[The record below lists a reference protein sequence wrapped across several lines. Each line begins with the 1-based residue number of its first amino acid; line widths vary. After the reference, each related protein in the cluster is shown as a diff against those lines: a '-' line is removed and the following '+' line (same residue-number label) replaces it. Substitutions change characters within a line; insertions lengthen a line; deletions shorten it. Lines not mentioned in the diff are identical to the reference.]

1 MEKIYKDI
9 QRINKL
15 DPATPAERLCK
26 LFEESGELAQA
37 VNKKIG
43 RKVVT
48 ETDEEV
54 RDLILEEASDTI
66 QCVIS
71 LIDSWGITYDEVI
84 EKISSKNIKWE
95 KVINSRRNEVGTKNK

>member
-1 MEKIYKDI
+1 MKNVYNDI
-9 QRINKL
+9 QRINII

-48 ETDEEV
+48 ESDEEV
-54 RDLILEEASDTI
+54 RDLILEEAADTI

-71 LIDSWGITYDEVI
+71 LIDTWGISYDELVQ
-84 EKISSKNIKWE
+84 KISSKNIKWE
-95 KVINSRRNEVGTKNK
+95 SVVNKRKYDK

>member
-1 MEKIYKDI
+1 MKNVYNDI
-9 QRINKL
+9 QRINII

-48 ETDEEV
+48 ESDEEV
-54 RDLILEEASDTI
+54 RDLILEEAADTI

-71 LIDSWGITYDEVI
+71 LIDTWGISYDELVQ
-84 EKISSKNIKWE
+84 KINSKNIKWE
-95 KVINSRRNEVGTKNK
+95 SVVNKRKSL

>member
-1 MEKIYKDI
+1 MKDIYNDI
-9 QRINKL
+9 QRINLL

-43 RKVVT
+43 RKVAN

-54 RDLILEEASDTI
+54 RELILEEAADTI

-71 LIDSWGITYDEVI
+71 LIDTWEISYDELVQ
-84 EKISSKNIKWE
+84 KIDSKNIKWE
-95 KVINSRRNEVGTKNK
+95 SVINKRKQ

>member
-1 MEKIYKDI
+1 MKEIYEEIK
-9 QRINKL
+9 RINKL
-15 DPATPAERLCK
+15 DPATPSERLCK

-43 RKVVT
+43 RKVVK

-71 LIDSWGITYDEVI
+71 LIDSWDITYDEVV
-84 EKISSKNIKWE
+84 EKIRLKNIKWD
-95 KVINSRRNEVGTKNK
+95 KVIGNRK

>member
-1 MEKIYKDI
+1 MKEVFVDI

-15 DPATPAERLCK
+15 DPATPSERLCK

-43 RKVVT
+43 RKKVT
-48 ETDEEV
+48 ETDDEI

-71 LIDSWGITYDEVI
+71 LIDSWDITYEEVV
-84 EKISSKNIKWE
+84 EKIKSKNIKWE
-95 KVINSRRNEVGTKNK
+95 NLL

>member
-1 MEKIYKDI
+1 MMKNVYNDI
-9 QRINKL
+9 QRINII

-48 ETDEEV
+48 ESDEEV
-54 RDLILEEASDTI
+54 RDLILEEAADTI

-71 LIDSWGITYDEVI
+71 LIDTWGISYDELVQ
-84 EKISSKNIKWE
+84 KISSKNIKWE
-95 KVINSRRNEVGTKNK
+95 SVVNKRKYDK

>member
-1 MEKIYKDI
+1 MKEIYEEIK
-9 QRINKL
+9 RINKL
-15 DPATPAERLCK
+15 DPATPSERLCK

-43 RKVVT
+43 RKIVKET
-48 ETDEEV
+48 EEEV

-71 LIDSWGITYDEVI
+71 LIDSWDITYDEVV
-84 EKISSKNIKWE
+84 EKIRLKNIKWE
-95 KVINSRRNEVGTKNK
+95 KVIGNRK

>member
-1 MEKIYKDI
+1 MKEIYEEIK
-9 QRINKL
+9 RINKL
-15 DPATPAERLCK
+15 DPATPSERLCK

-43 RKVVT
+43 RKVVK

-71 LIDSWGITYDEVI
+71 LIDSWDITYDEVV
-84 EKISSKNIKWE
+84 EKIRLKNIKWE
-95 KVINSRRNEVGTKNK
+95 KVIGNRK

>member
-1 MEKIYKDI
+1 MKDIYKDI
-9 QRINKL
+9 QRINLL

-54 RDLILEEASDTI
+54 RELILEESADTI

-71 LIDSWGITYDEVI
+71 LIDTWEISYDELI
-84 EKISSKNIKWE
+84 QKIASKNIKWE
-95 KVINSRRNEVGTKNK
+95 SVINKRKQ

>member
-1 MEKIYKDI
+1 MKKVFKDI

-15 DPATPAERLCK
+15 DPATPSERLCK

-48 ETDEEV
+48 ETDDEI

-71 LIDSWGITYDEVI
+71 LIDSWDITYDEVV
-84 EKISSKNIKWE
+84 EKIKSKNIKWE
-95 KVINSRRNEVGTKNK
+95 KVINKKNGLFK

>member
-1 MEKIYKDI
+1 MKEIYEEIK
-9 QRINKL
+9 RINKL
-15 DPATPAERLCK
+15 DPATPSERLCK

-43 RKVVT
+43 RKVVK

-71 LIDSWGITYDEVI
+71 LIDSWDIRYDEVV
-84 EKISSKNIKWE
+84 EKIRLKNIKWE
-95 KVINSRRNEVGTKNK
+95 KVIGNRK

>member
-1 MEKIYKDI
+1 MKKVFKDI

-15 DPATPAERLCK
+15 DPATPSERLCK

-48 ETDEEV
+48 ETDDEI

-71 LIDSWGITYDEVI
+71 LIDNWDITYDEVV
-84 EKISSKNIKWE
+84 EKIKSKNIKWE
-95 KVINSRRNEVGTKNK
+95 KIINKKICG

>member
-1 MEKIYKDI
+1 MELTSNMEKIYQDI

-43 RKVVT
+43 RKIVT

-71 LIDSWGITYDEVI
+71 LIDTWGITYDELV
-84 EKISSKNIKWE
+84 EKISTKNIKWE
-95 KVINSRRNEVGTKNK
+95 KVVNNRK

>member
-1 MEKIYKDI
+1 MKDIYNDI
-9 QRINKL
+9 QRINLL

-71 LIDSWGITYDEVI
+71 LIDTWGISYDELI
-84 EKISSKNIKWE
+84 QKIASKNIKWE
-95 KVINSRRNEVGTKNK
+95 SVINKRKQ

>member
-1 MEKIYKDI
+1 MKDIYNDI
-9 QRINKL
+9 QRINLL

-54 RDLILEEASDTI
+54 RELILEEAADTI

-71 LIDSWGITYDEVI
+71 RIDTWEISYDELI
-84 EKISSKNIKWE
+84 QKIASKNIKWE
-95 KVINSRRNEVGTKNK
+95 SVINKRKQ

>member
-1 MEKIYKDI
+1 MKKVFKDI

-15 DPATPAERLCK
+15 DPATPSERLCK

-48 ETDEEV
+48 ETDDEI

-71 LIDSWGITYDEVI
+71 LIDSWDITYDEVV
-84 EKISSKNIKWE
+84 EKIKSKNIKWE
-95 KVINSRRNEVGTKNK
+95 KIINKKICG

>member
-1 MEKIYKDI
+1 MKKVFKDI

-15 DPATPAERLCK
+15 DPATPSERLCK

-48 ETDEEV
+48 ETDDEI

-71 LIDSWGITYDEVI
+71 LIDSWDITYDEVV
-84 EKISSKNIKWE
+84 EKIKSKNIKWE
-95 KVINSRRNEVGTKNK
+95 KVINKKICG

>member
-1 MEKIYKDI
+1 MKNVYNDI
-9 QRINKL
+9 QRINII

-48 ETDEEV
+48 ESDEEV
-54 RDLILEEASDTI
+54 RDLILEEAADTI

-71 LIDSWGITYDEVI
+71 LIDTWGISYDELVQ
-84 EKISSKNIKWE
+84 KISSKNIKWE
-95 KVINSRRNEVGTKNK
+95 SVVNKRKYDKYAK

>member
-1 MEKIYKDI
+1 MKEVYKDL

-15 DPATPAERLCK
+15 DPASPSERLCK

-37 VNKKIG
+37 VNKKTG
-43 RKVVT
+43 RKVVS
-48 ETDEEV
+48 ETDEEI

-71 LIDSWGITYDEVI
+71 LIDSWDITYDEVVQ
-84 EKISSKNIKWE
+84 KIKLKNIKWE
-95 KVINSRRNEVGTKNK
+95 TIIQNRK

>member
-1 MEKIYKDI
+1 MKEIYEEIK
-9 QRINKL
+9 RINKL
-15 DPATPAERLCK
+15 DPATPSERLCK

-43 RKVVT
+43 RKVVK

-71 LIDSWGITYDEVI
+71 LIDSWDITYDEVI
-84 EKISSKNIKWE
+84 EKIRLKNIKWE
-95 KVINSRRNEVGTKNK
+95 KVIGNRK